1 MQAINSGRQEY
12 PLGGWQ
18 RGFSLVLGIIFEGF
32 GAFLVYIS
40 LTKPNLGSLL
50 YIAIASF
57 AFGIYMLATAL
68 RSRLVI
74 DGSRVEVRYGFSEK
88 TADLSEIE
96 GYRTVSTRN
105 GSFWQLKL
113 KEGRGTITVQKS
125 YDCDGVRAWLQQFP
139 DLDERDRKA
148 LLEQIEQSQE
158 LGATPE
164 ERLAALNRAKQL
176 NYGLTAVAIAGALG
190 IWLGGASLRL
200 PSAIVLA
207 LLPVVM
213 IYLVRSGPLLYAI
226 FKPKRDPRTDLGIA
240 FVACGFGL
248 IFGDSSFHFVEQ
260 LSLLEYAALVGVLF
274 CAGIYS
280 AARKNPQFWGAML
293 GMLFIAGAY
302 GFGLAGAADAIPD
315 HATPANYSV
324 TVENKHETQGRS
336 TSYYLDLAPW
346 GPIQRPNSLSVSES
360 TYDGTSIGDQVC
372 LDLRPG
378 VLRVQWYQV
387 VACARTWQ

>member
-1 MQAINSGRQEY
+1 MQAINTGRQEY

-18 RGFSLVLGIIFEGF
+18 RGFSLVLGTIFEGF

-50 YIAIASF
+50 YIAIGSF
-57 AFGIYMLATAL
+57 AFGIYLLATAL

-74 DGSRVEVRYGFSEK
+74 DGSRVEVHYGFSEK

-96 GYRTVSTRN
+96 GFRTVSTRN

-125 YDCDGVRAWLQQFP
+125 YDCDGVRAWLQQIP
-139 DLDERDRKA
+139 DLDERDRNA
-148 LLEQIEQSQE
+148 LLQQIEQSQE

-164 ERLAALNRAKQL
+164 ERLAALNKAKQL
-176 NYGLTAVAIAGALG
+176 NYGLTAGAIAAALG
-190 IWLGGASLRL
+190 FGVGGASLRL

-207 LLPVVM
+207 LLPAVL
-213 IYLVRSGPLLYAI
+213 IYQVRGGPLLYAI

-240 FVACGFGL
+240 FMACGLGL
-248 IFGDSSFHFVEQ
+248 IFGDSSLHFVDQ

-280 AARKNPQFWGAML
+280 AARKNPQFWGAMI

-302 GFGLAGAADAIPD
+302 GFGLAAAADTIPD
-315 HATPANYSV
+315 HATPASYSV
-324 TVENKHETQGRS
+324 TVENKHETHGRS
-336 TSYYLDLAPW
+336 TSYYLDLGPW
-346 GPIQRPNSLSVSES
+346 GPMQGANSLSVSYS
-360 TYDGTSIGDQVC
+360 TYEGTSIGDQVC

-387 VACARTWQ
+387 IPCAGTGQ

>member
-1 MQAINSGRQEY
+1 MQAIGAGRQEY

-18 RGFSLVLGIIFEGF
+18 RGFSLVFGIICV
-32 GAFLVYIS
+32 GASVFLAYLS
-40 LTKPNLGSLL
+40 LTKANNGPLLLTTVVPFALGVYL
-50 YIAIASF
+50 
-57 AFGIYMLATAL
+57 LATAL

-280 AARKNPQFWGAML
+280 AARKNPQFWGAMI

-302 GFGLAGAADAIPD
+302 GYGLAAAADTFPD
-315 HATPANYSV
+315 HATPANFSV
-324 TVENKHETQGRS
+324 TVENKHETHGRS
-336 TSYYLDLAPW
+336 TSYYLDLGPW
-346 GPIQRPNSLSVSES
+346 GPMQEANSLSVSES
-360 TYDGTSIGDQVC
+360 TYDGASIGDQVC

-387 VACARTWQ
+387 VACTGTGQ